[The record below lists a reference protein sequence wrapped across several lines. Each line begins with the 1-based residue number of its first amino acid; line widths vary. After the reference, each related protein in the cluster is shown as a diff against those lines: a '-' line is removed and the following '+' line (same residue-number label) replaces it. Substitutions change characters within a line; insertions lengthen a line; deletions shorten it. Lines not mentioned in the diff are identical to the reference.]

1 MKDLMLILIQ
11 DPEMVHSR
19 VLIGKTLKLAGDLD
33 RAEEQMEHVIRLES
47 DLYSH
52 HAELGDIRFLMR
64 NKSKLKLAV
73 KGVWIFFCQTIEYQN
88 FILQNIFVVVIL
100 HYTSYH
106 S

>member
-1 MKDLMLILIQ
+1 MRCFYRRASVLCEMKKYTAAMKDLMIILIQ

-64 NKSKLKLAV
+64 NKTKLKLAV
-73 KGVWIFFCQTIEYQN
+73 KGVWTNC
-88 FILQNIFVVVIL
+88 
-100 HYTSYH
+100 S
-106 S
+106 